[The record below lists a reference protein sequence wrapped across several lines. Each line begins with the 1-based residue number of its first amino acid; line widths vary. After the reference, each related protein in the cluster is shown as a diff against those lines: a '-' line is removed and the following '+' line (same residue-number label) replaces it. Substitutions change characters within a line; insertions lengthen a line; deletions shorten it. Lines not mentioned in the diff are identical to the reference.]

1 MVTAGPPHHILGALI
16 WAPPAECYDYSA
28 TCWVLWLQ
36 RHLLSVMTTAP
47 PAECYDYSATC
58 WVLWL
63 QRHLLSVM
71 TTAPPVECYDYS
83 ATCWVLWLQRHL
95 LSVMITAPPVECFVI
110 QVWSYHRRNGSAGHI
125 MNRITSLDAR
135 TASPCA
141 TGVAPT
147 NVCVMRSMM
156 TIVTRRN
163 TTYARAEGRLVRC
176 VKERMKTA
184 PGTSRKAREQKT
196 HRSSCSAPAA
206 AFK

>member
-36 RHLLSVMTTAP
+36 RHLLSVM
-47 PAECYDYSATC
+47 
-58 WVLWL
+58 
-63 QRHLLSVM
+63 
-71 TTAPPVECYDYS
+71 
-83 ATCWVLWLQRHL
+83 
-95 LSVMITAPPVECFVI
+95 ITAPPVECFVI
-110 QVWSYHRRNGSAGHI
+110 QVGPYHRRDGSIGHL

-141 TGVAPT
+141 ARVASGD
-147 NVCVMRSMM
+147 VWVMRSMM